1 MSTPPAS
8 GPATGVRGA
17 VRRTAHALV
26 AAVTLPELAQG
37 ALDEIRDTLGLDVAA
52 LYVPPG
58 DGRPVLVRVAT
69 ATGTPPVSLA
79 RERLVFDDDA
89 WRLAVQGDAPLVLR
103 ERGEWLVEHPF
114 TPPVGFVVPAAAR
127 HPGTTA
133 GGRDRRRADA
143 LPAINAGAAAV
154 LRVLGDLLGAGIE
167 AARLRRDLERTALE
181 RERMRLAA
189 DVHDGLAQDLAL
201 AVRELALLDS
211 EPSEAVAEAS
221 QARLRAAV
229 ISAHQTVR
237 ARLADIIAASA
248 LAGLQPALE
257 ELQTRFAKR
266 GLRVTL
272 GVDERL
278 PEVAP
283 EVTAVALRVLSEAL
297 TNVEHHARG
306 ATVSIEAHAAGGRL
320 SLVIADDGPGFVA
333 DSAAEGHFGL
343 LLMGERAR
351 AAGGA
356 LIVDSAP
363 GRGSRIVLD
372 LPLETGLGS

>member
-8 GPATGVRGA
+8 ALATGVRGA

-52 LYVPPG
+52 LYGPPS
-58 DGRPVLVRVAT
+58 DDRPVLVRVAT
-69 ATGTPPVSLA
+69 ATSTPPVSVA
-79 RERLVFDDDA
+79 CERLVFDDDA
-89 WRLAVQGDAPLVLR
+89 WRLAVQRDAPLVLR

-114 TPPVGFVVPAAAR
+114 TPPLESWLLLPLGTRTRRLGVVI
-127 HPGTTA
+127 
-133 GGRDRRRADA
+133 GGAQS
-143 LPAINAGAAAV
+143 LPAVNAGAAAV

-211 EPSEAVAEAS
+211 EPSEAVAAAS

-229 ISAHQTVR
+229 ASAHQTVR

-248 LAGLQPALE
+248 LAGFPPALQ

-297 TNVEHHARG
+297 NNVEHHARG
-306 ATVSIEAHAAGGRL
+306 AEVSIKAHAAGGRL
-320 SLVIADDGPGFVA
+320 RLVIADDGPGFVA

-372 LPLETGLGS
+372 LPLGQG

>member
-8 GPATGVRGA
+8 ALATGVRGA

-52 LYVPPG
+52 LYGPPS
-58 DGRPVLVRVAT
+58 DDRPVLVRVAT
-69 ATGTPPVSLA
+69 ATSTPPISVA
-79 RERLVFDDDA
+79 CERLVFDDDA
-89 WRLAVQGDAPLVLR
+89 WRLAVQRDAPLVLR

-114 TPPVGFVVPAAAR
+114 TPPLESWLLLPLGTRTRRLGVVIGGAR
-127 HPGTTA
+127 S
-133 GGRDRRRADA
+133 
-143 LPAINAGAAAV
+143 LPAVNAGAAAV

-229 ISAHQTVR
+229 ASAHQTVR

-248 LAGLQPALE
+248 LVGFPPALQ

-272 GVDERL
+272 GIDERL

-283 EVTAVALRVLSEAL
+283 DVTAVALRVLSEAL
-297 TNVEHHARG
+297 NNVEHHARG
-306 ATVSIEAHAAGGRL
+306 AEVSIKAHAAGGRL
-320 SLVIADDGPGFVA
+320 RLVIADDGPGFVA
-333 DSAAEGHFGL
+333 DSAAVGHFGL

-372 LPLETGLGS
+372 LPLGQD

>member
-8 GPATGVRGA
+8 ALATGVRGA

-52 LYVPPG
+52 LYGPPS
-58 DGRPVLVRVAT
+58 DDRPVLVRVAT
-69 ATGTPPVSLA
+69 ATSESSVSVA

-89 WRLAVQGDAPLVLR
+89 WRLALERDAPLVLR
-103 ERGEWLVEHPF
+103 ERGDWLVEHPF
-114 TPPVGFVVPAAAR
+114 TPPVESWFLLPLGTRARRLGVVI
-127 HPGTTA
+127 
-133 GGRDRRRADA
+133 GGAQT
-143 LPAINAGAAAV
+143 LPAFNEGAAAV

-167 AARLRRDLERTALE
+167 AARLRRDIERAALE

-229 ISAHQTVR
+229 ASAHETVR
-237 ARLADIIAASA
+237 SRLADIIAASA
-248 LAGLQPALE
+248 LAGLSPALE

-272 GVDERL
+272 GVDEHL

-283 EVTAVALRVLSEAL
+283 EVTVVALRVLSEAL
-297 TNVEHHARG
+297 ANVEHHARG
-306 ATVSIEAHAAGGRL
+306 ADVSIEAHAAGGRL

-372 LPLETGLGS
+372 LPLRQG

>member
-8 GPATGVRGA
+8 ALATGVRGA

-52 LYVPPG
+52 LYGPPS
-58 DGRPVLVRVAT
+58 DDRPVLVRVAT
-69 ATGTPPVSLA
+69 ATSTSSVSVA

-89 WRLAVQGDAPLVLR
+89 WRLAVQRDAPLVLR

-114 TPPVGFVVPAAAR
+114 TPPLESWLLLPLGTRTRRLGVVI
-127 HPGTTA
+127 
-133 GGRDRRRADA
+133 GGAQS
-143 LPAINAGAAAV
+143 LPAVNAGAAAV

-211 EPSEAVAEAS
+211 EPGEAVAAAS

-229 ISAHQTVR
+229 ASAHQTVR

-248 LAGLQPALE
+248 LAGFPPALQ

-297 TNVEHHARG
+297 NNVEHHARG
-306 ATVSIEAHAAGGRL
+306 AVVSIKAHAAGGRL
-320 SLVIADDGPGFVA
+320 RLVISDDGPGFVA

-351 AAGGA
+351 AVGGA

-372 LPLETGLGS
+372 LPLGQG

>member
-8 GPATGVRGA
+8 ALATGVRGA

-52 LYVPPG
+52 LYGPPS
-58 DGRPVLVRVAT
+58 DDRPVLVRVAT
-69 ATGTPPVSLA
+69 ATGTPPVSVA
-79 RERLVFDDDA
+79 RDRLVFDDDA
-89 WRLAVQGDAPLVLR
+89 WRLALQRDAPLVLR

-114 TPPVGFVVPAAAR
+114 TPPLESWILLPLGTRARRLGVVI
-127 HPGTTA
+127 
-133 GGRDRRRADA
+133 GGAQT
-143 LPAINAGAAAV
+143 LPAVNAGAAAV

-211 EPSEAVAEAS
+211 DPSEAVAEAS
-221 QARLRAAV
+221 QVRLRAAV
-229 ISAHQTVR
+229 ASAHQTVR
-237 ARLADIIAASA
+237 ARLTDIIAASA
-248 LAGLQPALE
+248 LAGLQPALH

-272 GVDERL
+272 GIDERL

-306 ATVSIEAHAAGGRL
+306 VDVTIEAHAAGGRL

-372 LPLETGLGS
+372 LPLGQG